1 MSDVLSALHVP
12 DDIILCF
19 FFFFQA
25 EDGIRVLTVTGV
37 QTCALPISV
46 PASAGER
53 ACGGGGLPVPAGRLP
68 AARQSRSYEHRVRHQ
83 VLSKGHDSL
92 VAHAHRDAADLG
104 QRAARDRAHP
114 GAREPRRRAGDPPGH
129 GPLGAARRDG
139 GVRRLHDSARQ
150 RRHSSRGGGRRA
162 GELPRPTE
170 PLPGGRHDD
179 SRPAGGPGEPGGRRG
194 GLGAGPARDPARVSG
209 VGEYSRPAS
218 LCRKGTV
225 SDRAMVRRV
234 WCVAAALVAAG
245 ACKKSGAGG
254 QGGFGGGGP
263 MGLPV
268 EVAVARTDTVRDEI
282 AATGQIE
289 AVQSIDL
296 RPEVEGRIVEFLVR
310 EGQEV
315 DKDTP
320 LFKVDDA
327 QLQAQ
332 VAQLAAQRDLAQQAL
347 TRTKGLVQQNA
358 SSAADMER
366 AEATARSAQ
375 AEYDLQRIRLDRTTV
390 RAPFAGVVGQRYVSL
405 GDYVTTST
413 RLASLHT
420 VNPQRATFQVPERF
434 ARLLRPGQEVTFRVA
449 AIPGRDFTGE
459 VDFVDPVVQLPG
471 RTILVK
477 ARVPNGQRLLQP
489 GMFIEARLVTAV
501 RANAIVIPEDA
512 VVPLQGAIFVWVVR
526 DGKAERRSVA
536 LGVRTPGFVELT
548 SGVEAGSQVVVGG
561 LELLAPGA
569 PVRATVVDRTA
580 RGAPAPGSDRP

>member
-1 MSDVLSALHVP
+1 
-12 DDIILCF
+12 
-19 FFFFQA
+19 
-25 EDGIRVLTVTGV
+25 
-37 QTCALPISV
+37 
-46 PASAGER
+46 
-53 ACGGGGLPVPAGRLP
+53 
-68 AARQSRSYEHRVRHQ
+68 
-83 VLSKGHDSL
+83 
-92 VAHAHRDAADLG
+92 
-104 QRAARDRAHP
+104 
-114 GAREPRRRAGDPPGH
+114 
-129 GPLGAARRDG
+129 
-139 GVRRLHDSARQ
+139 
-150 RRHSSRGGGRRA
+150 
-162 GELPRPTE
+162 
-170 PLPGGRHDD
+170 
-179 SRPAGGPGEPGGRRG
+179 
-194 GLGAGPARDPARVSG
+194 
-209 VGEYSRPAS
+209 
-218 LCRKGTV
+218 
-225 SDRAMVRRV
+225 MVRRV
-234 WCVAAALVAAG
+234 WCVVTALVVAG

-263 MGLPV
+263 MAMPV

-296 RPEVEGRIVEFLVR
+296 RPEVDGRIVEILIR

-315 DKDTP
+315 DQGTP

-347 TRTKGLVQQNA
+347 ARAKELAQQNA
-358 SSAADMER
+358 SSAADLEQ

-375 AEYDLQRIRLDRTTV
+375 AQYDLQRIRLDRTTV

-501 RANAIVIPEDA
+501 RANAIVVPEDA
-512 VVPLQGAIFVWVVR
+512 VVPLQGATFVWVVN

-548 SGVEAGSQVVVGG
+548 SGVQAGTQVVVGG

-580 RGAPAPGSDRP
+580 RGAPAGSDRP

>member
-1 MSDVLSALHVP
+1 
-12 DDIILCF
+12 
-19 FFFFQA
+19 
-25 EDGIRVLTVTGV
+25 
-37 QTCALPISV
+37 
-46 PASAGER
+46 
-53 ACGGGGLPVPAGRLP
+53 
-68 AARQSRSYEHRVRHQ
+68 
-83 VLSKGHDSL
+83 
-92 VAHAHRDAADLG
+92 
-104 QRAARDRAHP
+104 
-114 GAREPRRRAGDPPGH
+114 
-129 GPLGAARRDG
+129 
-139 GVRRLHDSARQ
+139 
-150 RRHSSRGGGRRA
+150 
-162 GELPRPTE
+162 
-170 PLPGGRHDD
+170 
-179 SRPAGGPGEPGGRRG
+179 
-194 GLGAGPARDPARVSG
+194 
-209 VGEYSRPAS
+209 
-218 LCRKGTV
+218 
-225 SDRAMVRRV
+225 MVRRA
-234 WCVAAALVAAG
+234 WCVTAAAAAALVAAG

-289 AVQSIDL
+289 ALQSIDL

-358 SSAADMER
+358 SSAADLER

-501 RANAIVIPEDA
+501 RANAIVVPEDA
-512 VVPLQGAIFVWVVR
+512 VVPLQGASFVWVVR

-536 LGVRTPGFVELT
+536 LGVRTPGFVEVT
-548 SGVEAGSQVVVGG
+548 SGVDTGAQVVVGG
-561 LELLAPGA
+561 LELLAPGV
-569 PVRATVVDRTA
+569 PVRPTVVDRSA
-580 RGAPAPGSDRP
+580 PSAPAGSDRP